1 LNTKE
6 ILFFLTVFTSIFLYI
21 KDFKLLLFLNI
32 ILIVCFREF
41 DKVFG
46 FTFHFGF
53 IPLFFLTFKLPFKTQ
68 FAYIIATILAFIVHG
83 LFNTAS
89 EYYLYLIGPFFVS
102 SVFITLKNY
111 VTIEDIKRYYY
122 IASILALASIFIGY
136 LGIENQVIQV
146 YRNDEAQNFGFAYSS
161 EQYFMILPALV
172 LFNPIKY
179 KYIKFIIL
187 PFVVFAIFVLNKR
200 TLQIEFLI
208 LLFYNIKAYGKNFKY
223 LIPIILL
230 VFIQDYFDLTRFE
243 NAFNLLTSDKDLSAD
258 ASGDVKRIERIEMS
272 IDYLRK
278 TPLFGAFG
286 GLRYIHN
293 GFIEI
298 LANLGI
304 LLGPLYFYFIFKNV
318 HKKNVFSFILLLYLF
333 TVFLFEA
340 TVTRVEFVL
349 FFGFILFA
357 INKYE
362 STKTI
367 S

>member
-1 LNTKE
+1 MNTKE
-6 ILFFLTVFTSIFLYI
+6 ILFFLIVLTSIFLYI
-21 KDFKLLLFLNI
+21 KDFKQLLFLNI
-32 ILIVCFREF
+32 VLIVCFREF

-53 IPLFFLTFKLPFKTQ
+53 IPLFFLSFKLPFKTQ
-68 FAYIIATILAFIVHG
+68 SAYIIATILAFIVHG
-83 LFNTAS
+83 LFNTAT

-102 SVFITLKNY
+102 SVLITLKNY
-111 VTIEDIKRYYY
+111 VTIEDVKRYYY

-146 YRNDEAQNFGFAYSS
+146 YRNEDAQNFGFAYSS

-179 KYIKFIIL
+179 KYLKYLIL
-187 PFVVFAIFVLNKR
+187 PFVVSAIYILNKR
-200 TLQIEFLI
+200 TLQIEFLV

-223 LIPIILL
+223 IIPVILL
-230 VFIQDYFDLTRFE
+230 VFIQDYFDFTRFDK
-243 NAFNLLTSDKDLSAD
+243 AIQLLNQQNDISAE
-258 ASGDVKRIERIEMS
+258 ASGDVIRIDRFFIS
-272 IDYLRK
+272 IDALK
-278 TPLFGAFG
+278 ASPILGALG
-286 GLRYIHN
+286 ELRYIHN